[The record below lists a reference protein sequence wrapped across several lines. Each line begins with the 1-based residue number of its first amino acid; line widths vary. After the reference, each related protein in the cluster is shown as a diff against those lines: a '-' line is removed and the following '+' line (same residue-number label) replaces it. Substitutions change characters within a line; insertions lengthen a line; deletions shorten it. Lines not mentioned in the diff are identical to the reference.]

1 MTRRST
7 NGGIVF
13 DSLNPLHAWS
23 TTQTTPAM
31 SSGEAELYGCVKGS
45 AEGLGV
51 VSAMKDLGEKRLLRV
66 GLDSSAALGI
76 VRRVG
81 LGKLKHVDTKYLWV
95 QHARKQGRLSVFK
108 IDGKLNG
115 ANLMTKYMGKETLES
130 DMAHCGLVT
139 LAGRHV
145 DALKLEVDLES
156 MSKGSVLLLLTLS
169 SLPRLALA
177 DGVGD
182 LLETDD
188 KTSMAL
194 TYFIIGMMVLVF
206 GCCCCWAGA
215 AYERLRGDRPASVR
229 SVGMMTEETTRRAP
243 ESIWTT
249 VQSGGLAGTGVYH
262 VDLQCGGLSGAKGF
276 KLWRKCFRPECRDKA
291 D

>member
-1 MTRRST
+1 MWVQRARKEGRRS
-7 NGGIVF
+7 
-13 DSLNPLHAWS
+13 
-23 TTQTTPAM
+23 
-31 SSGEAELYGCVKGS
+31 
-45 AEGLGV
+45 V
-51 VSAMKDLGEKRLLRV
+51 V
-66 GLDSSAALGI
+66 
-76 VRRVG
+76 
-81 LGKLKHVDTKYLWV
+81 
-95 QHARKQGRLSVFK
+95 K

-115 ANLMTKYMGKETLES
+115 ANLMTKYRGKETLES
-130 DMAHCGLVT
+130 DVAHCGLVT
-139 LAGRHV
+139 LAGRHL

-169 SLPRLALA
+169 SLPRLAMA

-215 AYERLRGDRPASVR
+215 AYERLRPVILMKDKSV
-229 SVGMMTEETTRRAP
+229 MTEETMRRVP

-249 VQSGGLAGTGVYH
+249 VQSGGLAETGVYH
-262 VDLQCGGLSGAKGF
+262 VDLRCGGLSGANGF
-276 KLWRKCFRPECRDKA
+276 KLWRRSLRHECKDKA
-291 D
+291 G

>member
-1 MTRRST
+1 MALVFVEQKDLKDPYVTVLADTDYAGCPVTRRST

-51 VSAMKDLGEKRLLRV
+51 VSAMKDLGEKRMLRV

-115 ANLMTKYMGKETLES
+115 ANLMTNIHGQGDLGE
-130 DMAHCGLVT
+130 
-139 LAGRHV
+139 RHV
-145 DALKLEVDLES
+145 
-156 MSKGSVLLLLTLS
+156 
-169 SLPRLALA
+169 SLRAR
-177 DGVGD
+177 DVGWP
-182 LLETDD
+182 T
-188 KTSMAL
+188 
-194 TYFIIGMMVLVF
+194 
-206 GCCCCWAGA
+206 
-215 AYERLRGDRPASVR
+215 RG
-229 SVGMMTEETTRRAP
+229 RA
-243 ESIWTT
+243 
-249 VQSGGLAGTGVYH
+249 
-262 VDLQCGGLSGAKGF
+262 
-276 KLWRKCFRPECRDKA
+276 
-291 D
+291 

>member
-1 MTRRST
+1 M
-7 NGGIVF
+7 
-13 DSLNPLHAWS
+13 
-23 TTQTTPAM
+23 
-31 SSGEAELYGCVKGS
+31 
-45 AEGLGV
+45 
-51 VSAMKDLGEKRLLRV
+51 
-66 GLDSSAALGI
+66 
-76 VRRVG
+76 RRVG
-81 LGKLKHVDTKYLWV
+81 LGKLKHVDTKNLWV

-139 LAGRHV
+139 LAGWHV
-145 DALKLEVDLES
+145 DGLKLEVDLES

-169 SLPRLALA
+169 SLPRLAMA

-194 TYFIIGMMVLVF
+194 THFIMGMLVLVF

-215 AYERLRGDRPASVR
+215 AYERLRGDHPASVR
-229 SVGMMTEETTRRAP
+229 SVVMMTEDATMMRP
-243 ESIWTT
+243 QSVWTAVRT
-249 VQSGGLAGTGVYH
+249 GGLPRTGVFH
-262 VDLQCGGLSGAKGF
+262 GDEHCGGLSGAHAIKF
-276 KLWRKCFRPECRDKA
+276 WRRCLRPECREKLE
-291 D
+291 